1 MEANGSLI
9 PLKAEKKKSAR
20 LALRECHAASLMLT
34 VHFRTAAIL
43 KAIAQC
49 SGKIQKN
56 TGNH

>member
-49 SGKIQKN
+49 SGKIRK
-56 TGNH
+56 TL